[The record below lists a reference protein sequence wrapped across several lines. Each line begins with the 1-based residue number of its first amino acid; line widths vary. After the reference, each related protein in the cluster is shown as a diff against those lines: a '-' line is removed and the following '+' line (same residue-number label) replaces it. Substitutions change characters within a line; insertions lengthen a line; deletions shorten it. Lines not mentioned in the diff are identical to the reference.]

1 MISQL
6 LSCSLLALLSGCFG
20 TRPTTPAHSYQRS
33 RILVLN
39 QTAVMD
45 TITAVLHGQVVGLCN
60 QQSLPASVQLTSPGR
75 TYREVAPPDGRFRF
89 FHIPAGTYLITATC
103 PAYGSLG
110 ADTIHL
116 GSGAVSTIRIGLGCR
131 VEHSK

>member
-20 TRPTTPAHSYQRS
+20 TRPAPPADSYRRS
-33 RILVLN
+33 RILILN

-45 TITAVLHGQVVGLCN
+45 TITTVLHGQVVGLCN
-60 QQSLPASVQLTSPGR
+60 QQPLPACVQLTSLGR
-75 TYREVAPPDGRFRF
+75 TYREVATPDGRFRF
-89 FHIPAGTYLITATC
+89 SHIPACTYFITATC
-103 PAYGSLG
+103 PAYGSLS

-116 GSGAVSTIRIGLGCR
+116 GSGAVSKLA
-131 VEHSK
+131 

>member
-20 TRPTTPAHSYQRS
+20 THLTTPAHSYQRS

-60 QQSLPASVQLTSPGR
+60 QQQLPACVQLTSLGR
-75 TYREVAPPDGRFRF
+75 TYREVATLDGRFRF
-89 FHIPAGTYLITATC
+89 SHIPAGTYFIAATC
-103 PAYGSLG
+103 PAYGSLS
-110 ADTIHL
+110 ADTVHL
-116 GSGAVSTIRIGLGCR
+116 GSGAESIIKIGLGCR
-131 VEHSK
+131 VASSH